1 MAANKSQAFIVF
13 ILNANVNEK
22 DLQVA
27 VWLIVDL
34 TLLLRA
40 NHNYGIEMFIHG
52 KQAFISLPKL
62 RRKSLCYTSLPGML
76 DSLRRLHKYRGR
88 TVRKRF

>member
-1 MAANKSQAFIVF
+1 MAANKSQAFIAF

-22 DLQVA
+22 DLHVA
-27 VWLIVDL
+27 VLLIVDL

-40 NHNYGIEMFIHG
+40 TRMVLICSSTVNKRSYFY
-52 KQAFISLPKL
+52 QKL
-62 RRKSLCYTSLPGML
+62 ENRCVIYTSLSGML